1 MPKQLPH
8 LFEFG
13 RFRLDRTDRL
23 LFQDGVPLSL
33 PPKLFDTLLILAENP
48 SHVVEKDDH
57 LMQKIWAPNHRR
69 MGRLRGQLQPG
80 RYGHAPLRAAHR
92 RALSERTDLSR
103 LCACSAEEVCL
114 PISRRMLASH
124 ERSLGAARGHQRT
137 CWTD

>member
-48 SHVVEKDDH
+48 SHVVEKGDH
-57 LMQKIWAPNHRR
+57 LMQKIWA
-69 MGRLRGQLQPG
+69 
-80 RYGHAPLRAAHR
+80 
-92 RALSERTDLSR
+92 RTS
-103 LCACSAEEVCL
+103 ACGPPESTV
-114 PISRRMLASH
+114 RK
-124 ERSLGAARGHQRT
+124 
-137 CWTD
+137 D